1 LRSERFRNLFAAWR
15 ELAEGP
21 PAEDRPNAARPIE
34 EVAAERIRRVYRRM
48 VRDGGRIDDGSP
60 PEDLHDLRK
69 RGKELRY
76 LLELFGSPFPKGVVK
91 PLVSTLKDLQEVL
104 GRFQDRAVQIEL
116 LHEVR
121 DELRDEPAT
130 LMALGSL
137 LDALVADQQAA
148 RDEFAATFDH
158 FKGHAVPKP

>member
-1 LRSERFRNLFAAWR
+1 
-15 ELAEGP
+15 
-21 PAEDRPNAARPIE
+21 
-34 EVAAERIRRVYRRM
+34 M
-48 VRDGGRIDDGSP
+48 
-60 PEDLHDLRK
+60 
-69 RGKELRY
+69 
-76 LLELFGSPFPKGVVK
+76 VK

-148 RDEFAATFDH
+148 RDEFAATF
-158 FKGHAVPKP
+158 AASRATRVPRVR

>member
-1 LRSERFRNLFAAWR
+1 MRSERFRNLLTAWR

-21 PAEDRPNAARPIE
+21 PADDRPNAAQPIE
-34 EVAAERIRRVYRRM
+34 EIAAERIRKVYRRM
-48 VRDGGRIDDGSP
+48 VRDGNRIDDASP
-60 PEDLHDLRK
+60 AEDLHELRK

-76 LLELFGSPFPKGVVK
+76 LLELFGSPFPKAVVK
-91 PLVSTLKDLQEVL
+91 PLVSTLKDLQTVL
-104 GRFQDRAVQIEL
+104 GRFQDLAVQIEL

-121 DELRDEPAT
+121 DQLRGEPAT

-137 LDALVADQQAA
+137 LDALVADQHAA

>member
-1 LRSERFRNLFAAWR
+1 MAAWR

-21 PAEDRPNAARPIE
+21 PADDQPNAARPIE
-34 EVAAERIRRVYRRM
+34 EVSADRIRKVYRRM
-48 VRDGGRIDDGSP
+48 VRDGGRIDGGSP
-60 PEDLHDLRK
+60 AEDLHDLRK

-76 LLELFGSPFPKGVVK
+76 LLELFGGPFPKGVVK
-91 PLVSTLKDLQEVL
+91 PMVSTLKDLQEVL

-121 DELRDEPAT
+121 DELADQPAT

-148 RDEFAATFDH
+148 RDAFAKTFDH
-158 FKGHAVPKP
+158 FKGQAIPKP

>member
-1 LRSERFRNLFAAWR
+1 
-15 ELAEGP
+15 
-21 PAEDRPNAARPIE
+21 
-34 EVAAERIRRVYRRM
+34 M
-48 VRDGGRIDDGSP
+48 
-60 PEDLHDLRK
+60 
-69 RGKELRY
+69 
-76 LLELFGSPFPKGVVK
+76 
-91 PLVSTLKDLQEVL
+91 VSTLKDLQEVL

-116 LHEVR
+116 LYEVR

-148 RDEFAATFDH
+148 RDAFASTFDH